1 MNKGD
6 GRYSAENTGNGTVT
20 VLQGTEGSYTCGKH
34 SIRVVESVSCIP
46 ETNVTLCCQLCLNYK
61 KNPIIIVIES
71 SQHSGVG
78 LISPTY
84 K

>member
-61 KNPIIIVIES
+61 KNPIIIFRCTLKRTES
-71 SQHSGVG
+71 WDSD
-78 LISPTY
+78 ICT
-84 K
+84 